1 MYADDTTVFYLFHCQ
16 VVCFSFQ
23 KKDVMQYTV
32 QLVSAAFTLS
42 GHKPEQYGSLLLS
55 ACELSV
61 EKESYRWMSEIC
73 LGET

>member
-1 MYADDTTVFYLFHCQ
+1 MTPQ
-16 VVCFSFQ
+16 CFISFIVKWCVLVSK